1 MKPGEWSE
9 TTGVGPGESRAGRHT
24 VEHRLRAGPARHR
37 TDRAIG
43 AMHAFVVT
51 AHHPVVPSPS
61 FVLELDRASPGHASV
76 PDAHDG
82 TFVTP

>member
-9 TTGVGPGESRAGRHT
+9 TTGVGPAESRAGRHT
-24 VEHRLRAGPARHR
+24 V
-37 TDRAIG
+37 
-43 AMHAFVVT
+43 
-51 AHHPVVPSPS
+51 HPVVPSPS

-76 PDAHDG
+76 LDAHDG